1 VTGAP
6 VGAEVSMIG
15 ANVSRTGAEVGAE
28 VWIGANVV
36 LDVLAVTGA
45 LVVLNKGRVG
55 AVPKG
60 EDVSLKATKEGSADG
75 SPVGWID
82 GVLVLVV
89 EGDTEYK
96 SVGDI
101 VGTVVVGA
109 LVGSTVRLEMKTSKT
124 STSAKVRL

>member
-1 VTGAP
+1 MTAATAIVAIIMEEIKFKTHVAELVKAGAGVLMTGAP

-75 SPVGWID
+75 SPVG
-82 GVLVLVV
+82 
-89 EGDTEYK
+89 
-96 SVGDI
+96 
-101 VGTVVVGA
+101 
-109 LVGSTVRLEMKTSKT
+109 
-124 STSAKVRL
+124 